1 MKKIMLVTVAL
12 AVIFCFAACNK
23 NKGDVYEPPMTEV
36 ISFEDGV
43 TAIFEIIT
51 EENGEVAT
59 DEEGETKYVPY
70 VPPVTEKG
78 GVLVTDAAGSTIP
91 SRPST
96 TVNQAANDSGNVK
109 VDTDIGEIEE
119 PTLSN
124 SETKKPDSTAK
135 PDETTKPGT
144 STTKPATTT
153 KPVSTAKPSETKPGQ
168 TTAAPENKPTSA
180 PVTQPAENEPVTEEL
195 DGTLSSA
202 KAMKL
207 YEIMDG
213 VENPFD
219 DDLAEADFHAA
230 STSIDTYIAN
240 VEAAV
245 KEIKEDKALYQFVG
259 NQQLTLWLNNMYE
272 ARERYQ
278 VFMTMVKQEE
288 GKTDKNPLYYQAY
301 TDFQEAYRE
310 SLEAYY
316 FILFAAED
324 RI

>member
-1 MKKIMLVTVAL
+1 MKKIMLVAAAF

-43 TAIFEIIT
+43 TAIFEVIT

-70 VPPVTEKG
+70 IPPVTEKG

-91 SRPST
+91 SRPNT
-96 TVNQAANDSGNVK
+96 TANDAAADSGNVN
-109 VDTDIGEIEE
+109 VDTDVGELDE

-124 SETKKPDSTAK
+124 GETKKPES
-135 PDETTKPGT
+135 TTKVSDGT
-144 STTKPATTT
+144 PTTKPAATT
-153 KPVSTAKPSETKPGQ
+153 KPTATTKPSDK

-180 PVTQPAENEPVTEEL
+180 PVTKPADNEPVTEEL
-195 DGTLSSA
+195 DGTLTSA

-207 YEIMDG
+207 YQIMDG

-219 DDLAEADFHAA
+219 EDLAEADFHAA
-230 STSIDTYIAN
+230 SKSIDTYIEN

-245 KEIKEDKALYQFVG
+245 KAIKEDKALYQFVG

-288 GKTDKNPLYYQAY
+288 GKAEKNPLYYKAY
-301 TDFQEAYRE
+301 TDFQEAYRN

>member
-1 MKKIMLVTVAL
+1 MKKIMVVAAAF

-23 NKGDVYEPPMTEV
+23 NKGNVYEPPMTEV

-43 TAIFEIIT
+43 TAIFEIVT
-51 EENGEVAT
+51 EANGEVAT
-59 DEEGETKYVPY
+59 DEEGETKYIPY

-91 SRPST
+91 SRPNT
-96 TVNQAANDSGNVK
+96 TANDAAADSGNVN

-119 PTLSN
+119 PTLSGG
-124 SETKKPDSTAK
+124 ETQKPES
-135 PDETTKPGT
+135 TTKPGT
-144 STTKPATTT
+144 STTKPAATT
-153 KPVSTAKPSETKPGQ
+153 KPSATTKPGSTAKPDK

-180 PVTQPAENEPVTEEL
+180 PTTKPADSEPVTEEL
-195 DGTLSSA
+195 DGTLTSA
-202 KAMKL
+202 KAQKL
-207 YEIMDG
+207 VGIMEG
-213 VENPFD
+213 VDNPFD
-219 DDLAEADFHAA
+219 EDLAKADFYAA
-230 STSIDTYIAN
+230 AESIDTYIVNIETAITQ
-240 VEAAV
+240 
-245 KEIKEDKALYQFVG
+245 IKSDKSLYQFVG

-272 ARERYQ
+272 ARERYL

-288 GKTDKNPLYYQAY
+288 GKEDKNPLYYKAY
-301 TDFQEAYRE
+301 TDFQESYKN

>member
-1 MKKIMLVTVAL
+1 MKKIMLVAAAF

-43 TAIFEIIT
+43 TAIFEVIT
-51 EENGEVAT
+51 EENGEVVT

-70 VPPVTEKG
+70 IPPVTEKG

-91 SRPST
+91 SRPNT
-96 TVNQAANDSGNVK
+96 TANQATNDSGNVN
-109 VDTDIGEIEE
+109 VDTDVGELDE
-119 PTLSN
+119 PENTA
-124 SETKKPDSTAK
+124 KPESTAK
-135 PDETTKPGT
+135 PGT
-144 STTKPATTT
+144 PTTKPAATT
-153 KPVSTAKPSETKPGQ
+153 KPTATTKPSATKPGQ

-180 PVTQPAENEPVTEEL
+180 PVTKPADNEPVTEEL
-195 DGTLSSA
+195 DGTLTSA

-207 YEIMDG
+207 YQIMDG

-219 DDLAEADFHAA
+219 EDLAEADFHAA
-230 STSIDTYIAN
+230 SKSIDTYIEN
-240 VEAAV
+240 IEAAV
-245 KEIKEDKALYQFVG
+245 KAIKEDKALYQFVG

-288 GKTDKNPLYYQAY
+288 GKAEKNPLYYKAY
-301 TDFQEAYRE
+301 TDFQESYRN
-310 SLEAYY
+310 SLESYY

>member
-1 MKKIMLVTVAL
+1 MKKIMLVAVAL

-23 NKGDVYEPPMTEV
+23 KGDVYEPPMTEV

-59 DEEGETKYVPY
+59 DAEGETKYVPY

-91 SRPST
+91 SLPST
-96 TVNQAANDSGNVK
+96 TVNNAADSGNVN

-124 SETKKPDSTAK
+124 GETKKPESTTK
-135 PDETTKPGT
+135 VSDGTPTTKPT
-144 STTKPATTT
+144 ATTKPD
-153 KPVSTAKPSETKPGQ
+153 K

-180 PVTQPAENEPVTEEL
+180 PVTKPADNETVTEKI
-195 DGTLSSA
+195 DGTLTSA

-207 YEIMDG
+207 YQIMDG

-219 DDLAEADFHAA
+219 DDLSDADFYAA
-230 STSIDTYIAN
+230 SKSIDTYIEN
-240 VEAAV
+240 IEAAV
-245 KEIKEDKALYQFVG
+245 KEIKADKALYEFVG

-288 GKTDKNPLYYQAY
+288 GKAEKNPLYYKAY
-301 TDFQEAYRE
+301 TDFQEAYVD

>member
-1 MKKIMLVTVAL
+1 MKKILLVVAAL

-23 NKGDVYEPPMTEV
+23 NKGNVYEPPQTEV

-43 TAIFEIIT
+43 TAIFEVIT

-59 DEEGETKYVPY
+59 DEEGETKYIPY
-70 VPPVTEKG
+70 IPPVTEKG
-78 GVLVTDAAGSTIP
+78 GILVTDAAGSTIP
-91 SRPST
+91 SRPNT
-96 TVNQAANDSGNVK
+96 TANDAAADSGNVN
-109 VDTDIGEIEE
+109 VDADVGELEE

-124 SETKKPDSTAK
+124 GETKKPDSTAK
-135 PDETTKPGT
+135 PGT
-144 STTKPATTT
+144 PTT
-153 KPVSTAKPSETKPGQ
+153 KPVATTKPTATKPSATKPGQ

-180 PVTQPAENEPVTEEL
+180 PVTKPDVNEPVTEDL

-202 KAMKL
+202 KALKL
-207 YEIMDG
+207 YELLDG
-213 VENPFD
+213 IENPFD
-219 DDLAEADFHAA
+219 EDLANADFHAA
-230 STSIDTYIAN
+230 SKSIDTYIEN
-240 VEAAV
+240 IEEAV
-245 KEIKEDKALYQFVG
+245 KAIKEDKALYQFVG

-288 GKTDKNPLYYQAY
+288 GKTDKNPLYYKAY
-301 TDFQEAYRE
+301 TDFQEAYRN

>member
-1 MKKIMLVTVAL
+1 MKKIMVVAAAL

-23 NKGDVYEPPMTEV
+23 NKGDVYVPPMTEV

-43 TAIFEIIT
+43 TAIFEIVT
-51 EENGEVAT
+51 EANGEVAT
-59 DEEGETKYVPY
+59 DEEGETKYIPY

-91 SRPST
+91 SRPNT
-96 TVNQAANDSGNVK
+96 TANDAAADSGNVN

-119 PTLSN
+119 PTLSDG
-124 SETKKPDSTAK
+124 ETKKPNSTTKPGTPTTKPAATTKPSATTKPGSTAK
-135 PDETTKPGT
+135 PDK
-144 STTKPATTT
+144 
-153 KPVSTAKPSETKPGQ
+153 

-180 PVTQPAENEPVTEEL
+180 PTTKPADSEPVTEEL
-195 DGTLSSA
+195 DGTLTSA
-202 KAMKL
+202 KAQKL
-207 YEIMDG
+207 VGIMDG

-219 DDLAEADFHAA
+219 EDLAKADFYAA
-230 STSIDTYIAN
+230 SKSIDTYIVNIENAITQ
-240 VEAAV
+240 
-245 KEIKEDKALYQFVG
+245 IKSDKSLYQFVG

-272 ARERYQ
+272 ARERYL

-288 GKTDKNPLYYQAY
+288 GKEDKNPLYYKAY
-301 TDFQEAYRE
+301 TDFQEAYIQ

>member
-1 MKKIMLVTVAL
+1 MKKIMLVAAAF

-43 TAIFEIIT
+43 TAIFEVIT
-51 EENGEVAT
+51 EENGEVVT

-70 VPPVTEKG
+70 IPPVTEKG

-91 SRPST
+91 SRPNT
-96 TVNQAANDSGNVK
+96 TANQATNDSVNVN
-109 VDTDIGEIEE
+109 VDTDVGELDE

-124 SETKKPDSTAK
+124 GETKKPESTAK
-135 PDETTKPGT
+135 PGT
-144 STTKPATTT
+144 PTTKPAATT
-153 KPVSTAKPSETKPGQ
+153 KPTATTKPSATKPGQ

-180 PVTQPAENEPVTEEL
+180 PVTKPADNEPVTEEL
-195 DGTLSSA
+195 DGTLTSA

-207 YEIMDG
+207 YQIMDG

-219 DDLAEADFHAA
+219 EDLAEADFHAA
-230 STSIDTYIAN
+230 SKSIDTYIEN
-240 VEAAV
+240 IEAAV
-245 KEIKEDKALYQFVG
+245 KAIKEDKALYQFVG

-272 ARERYQ
+272 ARERFQ

-288 GKTDKNPLYYQAY
+288 GKAEKNPLYYKAY
-301 TDFQEAYRE
+301 TDFQEAYVD

>member
-1 MKKIMLVTVAL
+1 MKKIMLVAVAL

-23 NKGDVYEPPMTEV
+23 KGEVYEPPMTEV

-43 TAIFEIIT
+43 TAIFEVIT

-59 DEEGETKYVPY
+59 DAEGETKYVPY

-91 SRPST
+91 SRPDT
-96 TVNQAANDSGNVK
+96 TVNNAAVGKTEVN

-119 PTLSN
+119 PTLSGG
-124 SETKKPDSTAK
+124 ETQ
-135 PDETTKPGT
+135 
-144 STTKPATTT
+144 KPATTT
-153 KPVSTAKPSETKPGQ
+153 KPVATTKPTATTKPSATKPGQ

-180 PVTQPAENEPVTEEL
+180 PVTKPADNETVTEKI
-195 DGTLSSA
+195 DGTLTSA

-207 YEIMDG
+207 YQIMDG

-219 DDLAEADFHAA
+219 DDLSDADFYAA
-230 STSIDTYIAN
+230 SKSIDTYIEN
-240 VEAAV
+240 IEAAV
-245 KEIKEDKALYQFVG
+245 KEIKADKALYEFVG

-272 ARERYQ
+272 ARERFQ

-288 GKTDKNPLYYQAY
+288 GKAEKNPLYYKAY
-301 TDFQEAYRE
+301 TDFQEAYVD